1 MNKLMMNKL
10 MFISGLP
17 RTGSTLLSSILS
29 QNPAL
34 HAEGNSAVCQ
44 LMWDMQQSC
53 KFNASEQLLANNRQ
67 QTAIDLVSAIPD
79 VYYKDISNKVVFD
92 KCRSWTIP
100 DNMDMIKKYI
110 TETPKVI
117 VLERPLTEIVESFV
131 ALRQDNGY
139 TGNLEAGLLDDFSE
153 PIVRSLN
160 GVNWAKQNNNGEFLF
175 VSYNELTTDTKA
187 TIEKIYEFCELKSF
201 EHDFDNIVNNHKE
214 NDEVYGMLGQHD
226 IRPKVAK
233 RKLNVT
239 LSEKTIARC
248 MELQ

>member
-1 MNKLMMNKL
+1 MNRL

-17 RTGSTLLSSILS
+17 RTGSTLLSAILS

-34 HAEGNSAVCQ
+34 YAEGNSAVCQ

-53 KFNASEQLLANNRQ
+53 KFNSSEQLLANNREK
-67 QTAIDLVSAIPD
+67 TAIDLVSSIPSI
-79 VYYKDISNKVVFD
+79 YYKNVSNKVVFD

-100 DNMDMIKKYI
+100 DNMGMIKKYI

-131 ALRQDNGY
+131 ALRKDNGY
-139 TGNLEAGLLDDFSE
+139 AGDLEAGLLDDFSE

-160 GVNWAKQNNNGEFLF
+160 GVNWAKQNNSGEFLF

-187 TIEKIYEFCELKSF
+187 TIEKIYKFCGLESF
-201 EHDFDNIVNNHKE
+201 EHDFDNIINNHKE
-214 NDEVYGMLGQHD
+214 NDEVYGMSGQHD
-226 IRPKVAK
+226 IRPKVEK
-233 RKLNVT
+233 RNLNVA
-239 LSEKTIARC
+239 LSQKIIARC

>member
-1 MNKLMMNKL
+1 MNNL

-17 RTGSTLLSSILS
+17 RTGSTLLSAILS

-34 HAEGNSAVCQ
+34 HAEGNSAMCQ

-53 KFNASEQLLANNRQ
+53 NTYASEQLAANKRE
-67 QTAIDLVSAIPD
+67 QTAIDLVSSIPS
-79 VYYKDISNKVVFD
+79 VYYKDVGDKVIFD

-100 DNMDMIKKYI
+100 DNMAMIKKYI
-110 TETPKVI
+110 TKEPKVI
-117 VLERPLTEIVESFV
+117 VLERPLTEIVASFV
-131 ALRQDNGY
+131 ALRQANDYSGDI
-139 TGNLEAGLLDDFSE
+139 EAGLLDDFSE

-175 VSYNELTTDTKA
+175 VSYDDLVTSTKA
-187 TIEKIYEFCELKSF
+187 TIEKIYEFCKLDAF
-201 EHDFDNIVNNHKE
+201 EHDFSNIVNNHKE
-214 NDEVYGMLGQHD
+214 DDAVYGMLGQHD
-226 IRPKVAK
+226 IRSTVGK
-233 RKLNVT
+233 RKLDVV